1 MSSIKSQKV
10 TELFSAVLAVVE
22 VVGFGSELFLSLVTL
37 VFFSEVLAVVEVVDI
52 VEVVVVVVVVLSGP
66 HLVFS
71 LLNLRVLTLVQ
82 PASPTI

>member
-37 VFFSEVLAVVEVVDI
+37 VFFSVVLAVVEVV
-52 VEVVVVVVVVLSGP
+52 EVVVVVGSGP

-71 LLNLRVLTLVQ
+71 LLNFRVLTLVH
-82 PASPTI
+82 PAWPTI